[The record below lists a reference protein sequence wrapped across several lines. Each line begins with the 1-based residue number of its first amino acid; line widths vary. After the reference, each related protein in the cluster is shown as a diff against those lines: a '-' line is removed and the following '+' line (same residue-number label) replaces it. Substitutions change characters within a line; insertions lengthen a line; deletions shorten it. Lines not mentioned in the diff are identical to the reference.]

1 MTWAP
6 TGQEN
11 DAKPCALQGD
21 TFHQETAIPS
31 PPHRDYSGLDFGSR
45 GLEVKGPDFSQAPGS
60 LELVQEGVCGACMCI
75 CVMCV
80 RGMGRVSLGDQ
91 GPQNICFQSI
101 TM

>member
-11 DAKPCALQGD
+11 DARPCALRGD